1 MTILGCTALSVSCLM
16 MSQAKAE
23 ETAAAGEAEAVQP
36 NKELD
41 LEIRYIGE
49 LLNWGLSDFANDV
62 MAATIARWP
71 ESEPRLFALEIRR
84 LLLEGNFDE
93 AEKRLAA
100 LPDKT
105 GPKYWAARLE
115 LANNYY
121 VNDKRKECGEIYEAF
136 FKANKK
142 PSKELAP
149 LMRDAIYNRINLLI
163 SGGKRREAAGMYEML
178 QTYLNTK
185 EDEGDN
191 EWCAAACEAADLWLS
206 LAADKPD
213 SKARKPE
220 LDAAKKHIGK
230 LLYRNDRMVYFGR
243 AIAMKA
249 YYELLNGNEKK
260 ALAVIDDYKDNL
272 QEIHDELV
280 KADPNG
286 SLGWLRQSP
295 MPQCRYLLAD
305 RLWKEAQNEAKKP
318 KPDDEKI
325 KSLLFGAK
333 VGGAAS
339 KKRDGKGAFNN
350 VVNVYLRFPQSV
362 WAPKAG
368 RLWKEI
374 DAFVLDRYGSVPKV
388 NKTPEQERQVMEAQF
403 RSAKEKFSERDW
415 KGAIADYYVALGN
428 YPEADLSVAALEN
441 VATCYLNLADAESEG
456 KRKTALLDMAA
467 AIEGHLADRF
477 GSVRAIKLNK
487 MNMINAGS
495 AVLRLAARE
504 KASKRPERA
513 EALYEAFL
521 QNYLYHPES
530 PRTALG
536 LGFEAQKAALEI
548 YKGSAL
554 GPISPDDTPELRADK
569 EALLITSDDTPDVR
583 AQKEAARAQLK
594 EQLVAEYGP
603 YVNKALKWYGLVETN
618 YKEDLRH
625 RMTKAY
631 PDALRYS
638 SNCYELLGDAQQ
650 SVAYLEAY
658 TKTIDEADQ
667 PLQRFQSELN
677 VATLHQKLGAAALD
691 VAKGK
696 KAEADKV
703 KAGAA
708 AGAAQLRAD
717 ADLPANAEKRE
728 DLLAEAE
735 KLEKD
740 AAATCEP
747 LLAAAKEQAE
757 AGEKELAICINSL
770 DPLAKKAQKL
780 IANPKIAGDEKRLE
794 KAKALYEGTLYNLS
808 DCYGRRA
815 YPEEK
820 VPEYRAKQYENLEK
834 YVAEYPQGRYAKN
847 AYFKLGL
854 YYCTVDEFE
863 KGQQSL
869 QRLKENFPGS
879 AEARIAMPMLA
890 KALLNYAAT
899 LTGEDDTIRAKRK
912 QMLDLAGQTYRDML
926 NNGKGEYS
934 PQDYIS
940 AAEVLLKAKEWSLAD
955 EAFSKAETVSKALAK
970 DKPAYH
976 QLEARA
982 HLGKAKMFMARG
994 DVDSARVALDDFLTD
1009 PNLSRMTSIT
1019 NACELMVTVAM
1030 RQGEQE
1036 PDAAKR
1042 KAHYSAAMDSVK
1054 RLRSYWSKNTSI
1066 PQWRRDD
1073 VELMS
1078 SDISISRMDAESA
1091 HGGDK
1096 EAKEKHGADAIKKL
1110 DTFIKART
1118 SQGVQLKGMHRE
1130 EVANLEKA
1138 YADLVGV
1145 HDRLGSSHANDVMAW
1160 SKAYFEHF
1168 PTGANQA
1175 AVKSARNRAIEN
1187 GGTDPV
1193 AAPTPGTSETPETPA
1208 EGEAAAEPKAEA
1220 PEATAETTADDD
1232 EGTVAVEEP
1241 LAEEA
1246 LPAEESVS
1254 TELEPAASEPAV
1266 DEMTTN
1272 E

>member
-1 MTILGCTALSVSCLM
+1 MTILGCAALSVSCFL

-23 ETAAAGEAEAVQP
+23 EAAAAGEADVVQP
-36 NKELD
+36 NKELE

-49 LLNWGLSDFANDV
+49 LLNWGLSDFARDV
-62 MAATIARWP
+62 MDATIARWP
-71 ESEPRLFALEIRR
+71 ECEPRLFALEIRR
-84 LLLEGNFDE
+84 LLLEGNFAE
-93 AEKRLAA
+93 AEKRLNA

-121 VNDKRKECGEIYEAF
+121 ANDKRKECAEIYDAF

-163 SGGKRREAAGMYEML
+163 SGGKRREAAEMYEML

-185 EDEGDN
+185 DDEDDSL
-191 EWCAAACEAADLWLS
+191 WCAAACEAADLWLS
-206 LAADKPD
+206 LAADKPNPG
-213 SKARKPE
+213 ARKPE
-220 LDAAKKHIGK
+220 LAAAKKHISK

-243 AIAMKA
+243 AISMKA
-249 YYELLNGNEKK
+249 YYELLSGSVEK
-260 ALAVIDDYKDNL
+260 AQAVIRDYKDNL
-272 QEIHDELV
+272 QEIHDQLV
-280 KADPNG
+280 RADPTG

-305 RLWKEAQNEAKKP
+305 KYWKEAQEEAKKK
-318 KPDDEKI
+318 KPDEERI
-325 KSLLFGAK
+325 KTLLFGAK
-333 VGGAAS
+333 VSAGS
-339 KKRDGKGAFNN
+339 KKRDGQGAFNN

-374 DAFVLDRYGSVPKV
+374 DAFVLERYGSVPKV

-403 RSAKEKFSERDW
+403 HSAKEKFAEHNW

-428 YPEADLSVAALEN
+428 YPEEDLSVGALEN
-441 VATCYLNLADAESEG
+441 VATCYLNLADGEAEG
-456 KRKTALLDMAA
+456 KRKTALLDLAA
-467 AIEGHLADRF
+467 AVEGHLADRF
-477 GSVRAIKLNK
+477 GSIRMIKINK

-504 KASKRPERA
+504 KASKRADRA

-521 QNYLYHPES
+521 RNYLYHPES

-536 LGFEAQKAALEI
+536 LGFEAQKVAVDI
-548 YKGSAL
+548 YKNSAL
-554 GPISPDDTPELRADK
+554 GPVSPDDSEALRADK
-569 EALLITSDDTPDVR
+569 EALQITSDDTPEVR
-583 AQKEAARAQLK
+583 ARKEAERAQLK

-603 YVNKALKWYGLVETN
+603 YVRQALKWYGIVETT

-638 SNCYELLGDAQQ
+638 SNCYELLGDAQK

-677 VATLHQKLGAAALD
+677 VASLHQKLGVAALG

-696 KAEADKV
+696 KAEADKR

-708 AGAAQLRAD
+708 ADAAQLRED
-717 ADLPANAEKRE
+717 AEKPANAEKRE

-740 AAATCEP
+740 AAAACET

-757 AGEKELAICINSL
+757 AGEKELKICIDSL
-770 DPLAKKAQKL
+770 DPLAKKALELMK
-780 IANPKIAGDEKRLE
+780 NPKVKGDEKRLQ
-794 KAKALYEGTLYNLS
+794 KAKDLYESTLYALS

-834 YVAEYPQGRYAKN
+834 YVAAYPQGRYAKN

-854 YYCTVDEFE
+854 YYCTVDAFD

-899 LTGEDDTIRAKRK
+899 LTGDDDTIRAKRK

-955 EAFSKAETVSKALAK
+955 EAFSKAETVSKTLAK
-970 DKPAYH
+970 EKPAYH
-976 QLEARA
+976 QLEAKA
-982 HLGKAKMFMARG
+982 HLGKAKMFVARG
-994 DVDSARVALDDFLTD
+994 DFDSARVSLDDFLTD

-1030 RQGEQE
+1030 HQGELE
-1036 PDAAKR
+1036 ADAAKR
-1042 KAHYSAAMDSVK
+1042 KSHYSAAMDSVK
-1054 RLRSYWSKNTSI
+1054 RLRSYWSRNASI

-1118 SQGVQLKGMHRE
+1118 AQGIELKGMHRE

-1145 HDRLGSSHANDVMAW
+1145 HDRMGSSHANDVMAL

-1187 GGTDPV
+1187 GGTDP
-1193 AAPTPGTSETPETPA
+1193 
-1208 EGEAAAEPKAEA
+1208 AEA
-1220 PEATAETTADDD
+1220 PEATAGETPAASAEGEAVETEPKADAEDDD
-1232 EGTVAVEEP
+1232 SGTVAVEEP

-1246 LPAEESVS
+1246 LPAEETVS
-1254 TELEPAASEPAV
+1254 TEAEPAA
-1266 DEMTTN
+1266 DDMLTN